1 MRGRWRVANHTF
13 EEHSMSSEISLDEL
27 AAVLTEPYQHL
38 EVGQVNDHAVYLVRF
53 KGDYIFHRHTR
64 DEMYMV
70 LEGEARLQFPHQPPI
85 VLKKNES
92 TVVRAYTTHSPGS
105 DQGALVL
112 MFKPKEM
119 FATQGEALT

>member
-1 MRGRWRVANHTF
+1 MPN
-13 EEHSMSSEISLDEL
+13 EISLDEL
-27 AAVLTEPYQHL
+27 AAVLTEPYLHL

-53 KGDYIFHRHTR
+53 RGDYIFHRHTR
-64 DEMYMV
+64 DEMYLV
-70 LEGEARLQFPHQPPI
+70 LEGEAKIQFPHQPPL

-105 DQGALVL
+105 DHGALVL

-119 FATQGEALT
+119 FATQDEASL

>member
-1 MRGRWRVANHTF
+1 
-13 EEHSMSSEISLDEL
+13 MSNGISLDEL
-27 AAVLTEPYQHL
+27 AAVLTEPYLHL

-53 KGDYIFHRHTR
+53 RGDYIFHRHTQ
-64 DEMYMV
+64 DEMYLV
-70 LEGEARLQFPHQPPI
+70 LEGEAKIQFPHQPPL

-119 FATQGEALT
+119 FATQAEVE

>member
-1 MRGRWRVANHTF
+1 
-13 EEHSMSSEISLDEL
+13 MSSKISIDEL
-27 AAVLTEPYQHL
+27 AAMLTAPYAHL
-38 EVGQVNDHAVYLVRF
+38 ELGQVNDHAVYLVRF
-53 KGDYIFHRHTR
+53 QGDYIFHRHTR
-64 DEMYMV
+64 DEMYLV
-70 LEGEARLQFPHQPPI
+70 LEGEARIQFPHQPPL

-119 FATQGEALT
+119 FATQAEVE

>member
-1 MRGRWRVANHTF
+1 
-13 EEHSMSSEISLDEL
+13 MSSPTTLDEL

-64 DEMYMV
+64 DEMYLV
-70 LEGEARLQFPHQPPI
+70 LEGEARLQFYHQPPI

>member
-1 MRGRWRVANHTF
+1 
-13 EEHSMSSEISLDEL
+13 MSNGISLDEL
-27 AAVLTEPYQHL
+27 AAVLTEPYLHL

-64 DEMYMV
+64 DEMYLV
-70 LEGEARLQFPHQPPI
+70 LEGEAKIQFPNQPPI
-85 VLKKNES
+85 MLRKNES
-92 TVVRAYTTHSPGS
+92 TVVRAYPTHSPGS

-119 FATQGEALT
+119 FATQAEAE